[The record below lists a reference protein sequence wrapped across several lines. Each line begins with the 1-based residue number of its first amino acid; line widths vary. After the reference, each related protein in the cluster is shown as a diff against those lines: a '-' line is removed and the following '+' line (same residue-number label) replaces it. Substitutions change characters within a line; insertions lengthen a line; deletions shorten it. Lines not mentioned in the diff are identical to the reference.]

1 MKKEAVERKK
11 ENELVWAGD
20 NISQDDI
27 LRLFSRIKREKSD
40 IKKIELFSQIFWN
53 ICQSLEI

>member
-1 MKKEAVERKK
+1 MEATRRKMKKEAVERKK

-40 IKKIELFSQIFWN
+40 IKKIELFSQIF
-53 ICQSLEI
+53 

>member
-20 NISQDDI
+20 NISQNDI
-27 LRLFSRIKREKSD
+27 LRLFSKIKREKSD
-40 IKKIELFSQIFWN
+40 IKKIELFSQIF
-53 ICQSLEI
+53 